1 MKLTYIK
8 SSTVLIEAENT
19 KVLCDPWLF
28 DGEYYGS
35 WYHYPPLSVEEDYYK
50 AIDYIY
56 VSHIHPD
63 HFSRKTFAFLDKS
76 IPVLIHRYETK
87 FLKFNLEKLG
97 FSVIELPN
105 DEPFFLSGN
114 FHINIIAADYCNPE
128 LCSKFFGCGI
138 VEAKFGSTQIDSL
151 AVFSDGI
158 KSIVNVNDCPYE
170 LSKDALQKISNRYEK
185 IDLAL
190 VGYAGAG
197 PFPQCFDINNEK
209 KIEKAKAKKDQF
221 IAQGINYIQAI
232 KPTYFMPFAGT
243 YVLGGKLSK
252 LNDYRGV
259 PEIEEALETMSKK
272 VESKGLLLNTYRTFD
287 LYSPADVDLY
297 KPIDIEKKKKYIENV
312 LTEKSLDYESNEIP
326 NLADILNLIPQSFN
340 RFLKKRKEI
349 QFDSDTFIIVWLS
362 AELKVQFKC
371 NSESYTFTSVNDPLP
386 QKFVSYQVDQRLL
399 LEILKGPRF
408 AHWNN
413 AEIGSHIQFRREPD
427 LFERGLYHSMNF
439 FHS

>member
-28 DGEYYGS
+28 DGEYYGA
-35 WYHYPPLSVEEDYYK
+35 WYHYPPLRVEEDYYK
-50 AIDYIY
+50 AVDYIY

-105 DEPFFLSGN
+105 DEPFFLSKN

-197 PFPQCFDINNEK
+197 PFPQCFDIKTEN
-209 KIEKAKAKKDQF
+209 KIEKAKAKKEQF
-221 IAQGINYIQAI
+221 ITQGINYIKTL

-243 YVLGGKLSK
+243 YILGGKLSK

-259 PEIEEALETMSKK
+259 PEIGTLWK
-272 VESKGLLLNTYRTFD
+272 
-287 LYSPADVDLY
+287 
-297 KPIDIEKKKKYIENV
+297 
-312 LTEKSLDYESNEIP
+312 
-326 NLADILNLIPQSFN
+326 
-340 RFLKKRKEI
+340 
-349 QFDSDTFIIVWLS
+349 
-362 AELKVQFKC
+362 
-371 NSESYTFTSVNDPLP
+371 
-386 QKFVSYQVDQRLL
+386 
-399 LEILKGPRF
+399 
-408 AHWNN
+408 
-413 AEIGSHIQFRREPD
+413 
-427 LFERGLYHSMNF
+427 
-439 FHS
+439 

>member
-28 DGEYYGS
+28 DGEYYGA
-35 WYHYPPLSVEEDYYK
+35 WYHYPPLRVEEDYYK
-50 AIDYIY
+50 AVDYIY

-105 DEPFFLSGN
+105 DEPFFLSEN

-138 VEAKFGSTQIDSL
+138 IEAKFGSTQIDSL
-151 AVFSDGI
+151 AIFSDGI

-197 PFPQCFDINNEK
+197 PFPQCFDIKTEN
-209 KIEKAKAKKDQF
+209 KIEKAKAKKEQF
-221 IAQGINYIQAI
+221 IAQGINFIKTL

-259 PEIEEALETMSKK
+259 PEIEDALEIMSKK
-272 VESKGLLLNTYRTFD
+272 VESKGLLLNTYKTFD
-287 LYSPADVDLY
+287 LYRPADIDVY
-297 KPIDIEKKKKYIENV
+297 MPIDIAEKKKYLENV
-312 LTEKSLDYESNEIP
+312 LTEKALDYESNKIP
-326 NLADILNLIPQSFN
+326 NLADILNLIPPSFN

-349 QFDSDTFIIVWLS
+349 QFDSDTFVIIWLS
-362 AELKVQFKC
+362 AELKVQFQC
-371 NSESYTFTSVNDPLP
+371 NTESYTFTSVNDPLP

-399 LEILKGPRF
+399 IEILKGPRF

-413 AEIGSHIQFRREPD
+413 AEIGSHIQYKREPEV
-427 LFERGLYHSMNF
+427 FERGLHHSMNF